1 MIPKDSVH
9 SQAQDADSGCG
20 TGDIRDHSEFCLAGF
35 CRNRHDGRD
44 QGFQRQKWMQEIPCH
59 RFGLPHEVARLVSFL
74 ASEDAAYIT
83 GQAIVVDGGL
93 TM

>member
-1 MIPKDSVH
+1 MRTLAVELATSGITVNSVLPGFVETDMTAGIKDS
-9 SQAQDADSGCG
+9 
-20 TGDIRDHSEFCLAGF
+20 
-35 CRNRHDGRD
+35 
-44 QGFQRQKWMQEIPCH
+44 QRQKWMQEIPCH